1 MSHESTTKKTR
12 KARGDGGGF
21 RRWLGDGGGSD
32 ERCASGRVE
41 VRWKGGG
48 VGVGGEMLEIS
59 KGGAEGIMAS
69 QGDSDVKTLLN
80 FVNLASSDIKA
91 ALDKSTPCKRS
102 VDHRK
107 YLQKQLKRFSQ
118 KRGGSSSSGAP
129 GTSPASVRTT
139 RVPVP
144 SPSPDGSDVEPG
156 NGRSDARAFAPS
168 ASPSPVVQ
176 RSRDTGSVRN
186 ERARGPESVPL
197 RKRQLP
203 ASFWQEPE
211 PSKKCIGTCV
221 MDGRADRLES
231 SGSPYR
237 LPPGPGRPSPLTAF
251 RNTSGVVFPV
261 LRPIPGDLTSTDGFC
276 SALTPATRY
285 ERATCTCGAFGGPD
299 TRCFSHLVA
308 DGVAPPAYQLW
319 GRIETGSSTALPTTY
334 EALFAPGKCTFP
346 FNPVVQSVVWKP
358 IPTKPVVALTPYG
371 MVARPEHYPV

>member
-1 MSHESTTKKTR
+1 
-12 KARGDGGGF
+12 
-21 RRWLGDGGGSD
+21 
-32 ERCASGRVE
+32 
-41 VRWKGGG
+41 
-48 VGVGGEMLEIS
+48 
-59 KGGAEGIMAS
+59 MAS
-69 QGDSDVKTLLN
+69 QGDDVKTLLN

-129 GTSPASVRTT
+129 GTCLGSTRTT
-139 RVPVP
+139 RVPIPPP
-144 SPSPDGSDVEPG
+144 SPEGREDVDPGS
-156 NGRSDARAFAPS
+156 GRSDSRAFAPALAPT
-168 ASPSPVVQ
+168 ASPSPMLQ
-176 RSRDTGSVRN
+176 RSRDAGSLRP
-186 ERARGPESVPL
+186 ERARAPESVPL

-211 PSKKCIGTCV
+211 PSKKCIGTCA
-221 MDGRADRLES
+221 MEGQSEA

-251 RNTSGVVFPV
+251 RSASGMVFPI
-261 LRPIPGDLTSTDGFC
+261 LRPIPGEPTGADGFC
-276 SALTPATRY
+276 GALTPASRY
-285 ERATCTCGAFGGPD
+285 EHATCTCGAFAGAD
-299 TRCFSHLVA
+299 ARCFSHLVA

-319 GRIETGSSTALPTTY
+319 GRIETGPSASLPATY
-334 EALFAPGKCTFP
+334 EALFAPGKCAFP
-346 FNPVVQSVVWKP
+346 FNPVLRSVVWKP